1 MIPSSRATRHTIRD
15 VAVRAGVS
23 LATVSRVLN
32 GSAVVSDATAQ
43 GVRAAAAA
51 LDFRPNRLGRNL
63 RASRTHSIGVMLPTL
78 RHPVFAECLGSIECA
93 ARDAG
98 HAVTFATTDYDPSRE
113 EQASELLLQQR
124 VDGLIL
130 TVANAAHS
138 HLLDKLDREGI
149 PYVLVYNQLPPVK
162 SAKAPRPCV
171 SVDNRKAAHDMV
183 AHLIALGHQQI
194 RMLTGQFGQS
204 DRARLRYKGYGDAM
218 RKTQLP
224 VPDAVEFAFMVQ
236 DTRSVLMDVMHV
248 HPRPTALFCAS
259 DQLAM
264 QVIRDLQAMGLRV
277 PQDVSVAGFDGVQVG
292 ELMSPAL
299 TTLVQPSAEVGL
311 CAFDLLQRLISGEQ
325 PCGSALLHH
334 TLRLGGTVAP
344 YSLAKPSLSAL
355 PLGPALSRH
364 SAAPNKSFS
373 VAPQPPLKGKP

>member
-1 MIPSSRATRHTIRD
+1 
-15 VAVRAGVS
+15 
-23 LATVSRVLN
+23 
-32 GSAVVSDATAQ
+32 
-43 GVRAAAAA
+43 
-51 LDFRPNRLGRNL
+51 
-63 RASRTHSIGVMLPTL
+63 MLPTL

-98 HAVTFATTDYDPSRE
+98 HAVNIATTDYDPSRE

-138 HLLDKLDREGI
+138 HLLDKLDREGM

-162 SAKAPRPCV
+162 SAKAPRPPRPCV

-264 QVIRDLQAMGLRV
+264 QVIRDLQAIGLRV

-373 VAPQPPLKGKP
+373 VAPQPPLKGKL